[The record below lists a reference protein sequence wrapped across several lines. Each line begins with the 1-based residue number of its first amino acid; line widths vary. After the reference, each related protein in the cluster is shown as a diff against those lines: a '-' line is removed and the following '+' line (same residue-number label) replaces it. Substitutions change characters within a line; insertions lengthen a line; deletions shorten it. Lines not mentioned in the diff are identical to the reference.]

1 MQQTVLARPCR
12 AAAVLLALALSA
24 CPSIPDD
31 EQARLEAFERD
42 LRHVPQI
49 DAERAY
55 ALLEVQEIAM
65 RRQPGVRALLH
76 QYKAALQEIILAG
89 ALDDPQ
95 VQFGY
100 FVEGVDDWSAGI
112 SQTFPFWGKRDLR
125 SEIALHE
132 AQGLREGLVEQRLA
146 VARDAARAY
155 WDLFY
160 IDRARGVIARQI
172 DLLEQLAGS
181 IEARL
186 AAGRAS
192 RADLLTVLMEVD
204 RQVTDAKVLDNHECE
219 ARGRLNA
226 LLDRGPAE
234 PCRFS
239 FPDAGPLE
247 LPAAAALALIQRAR
261 EFGPVRVSAHR
272 VLRRESSVS
281 LARLGYFPDFSVGYE
296 YIDIEQP
303 DSPEGMPEPDEPE
316 DPQILGVGFNLPLW
330 WNKNKARVEQAKGL
344 LEAERASRRQL
355 IREAEAAAL
364 GAISRA
370 FEAEENRALYEQRL
384 LPQARERLQ
393 LSEQDYVTGRVD
405 LDRLVDAERDVL
417 ALELLR
423 ARAVADR
430 EGALAELDYLTA
442 GGLGLLPRARP
453 AGAEDTAEANA
464 LDGAQNDE
472 ADVGVEP

>member
-1 MQQTVLARPCR
+1 MQQTLLGRPPL
-12 AAAVLLALALSA
+12 AAAVLLALTLAA
-24 CPSIPDD
+24 CTSIPDD
-31 EQARLEAFERD
+31 ELARLQAFERD
-42 LRHVPQI
+42 LRDAPQV

-55 ALLEVQEIAM
+55 ALAEVQEIAI
-65 RRQPGVRALLH
+65 RRQPGLHALFH
-76 QYKAALQEIILAG
+76 RYKAALQEIILAG

-100 FVEGVDDWSAGI
+100 FVEGIDDWKGGI
-112 SQTFPFWGKRDLR
+112 AQTFPFWGKRGLR
-125 SEIALHE
+125 AEVALHE
-132 AQGLREGLVEQRLA
+132 AQELRESLVEQRLA

-172 DLLEQLAGS
+172 ELLEQLAGS

-186 AAGRAS
+186 ATGRAS
-192 RADLLTVLMEVD
+192 RADLLTVLMD
-204 RQVTDAKVLDNHECE
+204 LARQSTEAKNLDKHECE

-226 LLDRGPAE
+226 LLDRGAAE

-239 FPDAGPLE
+239 FPGAGALE
-247 LPAAAALALIQRAR
+247 LSASAAIELIQRAR

-303 DSPEGMPEPDEPE
+303 DSPAGMPEPDKPE

-355 IREAEAAAL
+355 IRDAEAAAL

-370 FEAEENRALYEQRL
+370 FEAEENRVLYEERL
-384 LPQARERLQ
+384 LPQAQERLR
-393 LSEQDYVTGRVD
+393 LSEQEYVTGRVD
-405 LDRLVDAERDVL
+405 LDRLIDAERDVL
-417 ALELLR
+417 ALDLMR

-430 EGALAELDYLTA
+430 ESALAELDYLTA
-442 GGLGLLPRARP
+442 GGLGRLPRARP

-464 LDGAQNDE
+464 LDGAPAQE
-472 ADVGVEP
+472 EKPGVEP